1 MSHPK
6 GASGGSY
13 KDWIATDKE
22 MLDLLREDDWA
33 YYFESKPLDA
43 ILAEHVWEHLDHR
56 AALVAAQNCF
66 TYLKPGGYI
75 RIAMPDGLHPDK
87 GYIDRVK
94 PGGWGQVQMII
105 ASCIHTKLWK
115 QSLHM

>member
-1 MSHPK
+1 MTSQAK
-6 GASGGSY
+6 VRVIVGASGSSY

-75 RIAMPDGLHPDK
+75 RIAVPDGLHPDK
-87 GYIDRVK
+87 G
-94 PGGWGQVQMII
+94 
-105 ASCIHTKLWK
+105 
-115 QSLHM
+115 